1 MKFINCEF
9 KAAIHHLGFF
19 FGSISHNW
27 FITFLKLKSIDFL
40 VSFPKKKS
48 SPVAWHNTPESQ
60 FFYQFFQTGF
70 HEELTQGRKS
80 VLSCAPPPPLRSGGT
95 QRGEQGE
102 GKKRGSATGARG
114 GWLDKARRWERRR
127 HPNSRTEPL
136 GTCLARDRIGLSVL
150 RREGRA
156 LWGSL
161 RLGGG
166 GNLGLG
172 QERKGPLKE
181 EGDEELGCVFCRG
194 ADLGV
199 EGERPRMQVTGRAL
213 EWRPERERRTAR
225 RDGTP
230 VEHK

>member
-1 MKFINCEF
+1 MRIQ
-9 KAAIHHLGFF
+9 AAIHHLGFF

-40 VSFPKKKS
+40 VSFPKKKAPQWRGTIHPNRNS
-48 SPVAWHNTPESQ
+48 STNSSNWLSRRIE
-60 FFYQFFQTGF
+60 
-70 HEELTQGRKS
+70 QGRKS
-80 VLSCAPPPPLRSGGT
+80 VLSCAPPPLPFAQGG
-95 QRGEQGE
+95 RNEA
-102 GKKRGSATGARG
+102 S
-114 GWLDKARRWERRR
+114 KAREKNGDRRQEREAVGW
-127 HPNSRTEPL
+127 T
-136 GTCLARDRIGLSVL
+136 
-150 RREGRA
+150 
-156 LWGSL
+156 

-166 GNLGLG
+166 NAGATRIRAQSLSALALPETALASPSCDGRVALFGGPFAWVEGDILALG

-230 VEHK
+230 Q